1 MEPLNPP
8 AAAIMLEQADARP
21 GRAVAGVR
29 GNFMHRAYGD
39 VWRVAFRRP
48 GHIFGSLSF
57 LFFRVLIS
65 AIWYFSGHQ
74 IAAFTISLG
83 SNILTLL
90 NTIPSGVVYLL

>member
-1 MEPLNPP
+1 MPLEPLNPP

-57 LFFRVLIS
+57 RFFSSPHIS
-65 AIWYFSGHQ
+65 DLVFFGSSNCGVYYFFG
-74 IAAFTISLG
+74 F
-83 SNILTLL
+83 
-90 NTIPSGVVYLL
+90 